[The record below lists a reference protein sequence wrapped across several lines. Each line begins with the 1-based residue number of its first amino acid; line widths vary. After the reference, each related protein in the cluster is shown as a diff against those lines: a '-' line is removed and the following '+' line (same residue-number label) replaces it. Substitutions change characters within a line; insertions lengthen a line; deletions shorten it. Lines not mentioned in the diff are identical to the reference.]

1 MVYASSLQA
10 RRVRAECRCGRGPDQ
25 DTSMSPRRDSLFV
38 APELVAA
45 GCLSVVDS
53 TIARETCDDEPTA
66 KDDDTDDQ
74 HDLDATTGDV
84 NHRSAVGG
92 SVTRRPS

>member
-1 MVYASSLQA
+1 MHRRCRQDVCVLSAVAAVGRTRTRA
-10 RRVRAECRCGRGPDQ
+10 RRRVA
-25 DTSMSPRRDSLFV
+25 THSSSPQK
-38 APELVAA
+38 LVAA

-53 TIARETCDDEPTA
+53 TIAKETRDDEPTA

-92 SVTRRPS
+92 R

>member
-25 DTSMSPRRDSLFV
+25 DTSTSRRRDSLFV
-38 APELVAA
+38 APELMAA
-45 GCLSVVDS
+45 GCLSVVS
-53 TIARETCDDEPTA
+53 TIARETHDDEPTA

-74 HDLDATTGDV
+74 YDLDATTGDV